1 MLEIIAGEFVER
13 GVEVPKPKEQMPL
26 YTAVAVVGPGQ
37 VMNVDCHGDIGV
49 LAVTVPAHCQKGDS
63 FQFTLP
69 AELASSAPQPTH
81 TVSSCHDTASIWVA
95 FLSRWQQK
103 VSSVDR

>member
-37 VMNVDCHGDIGV
+37 VMNVDCHGEIGV
-49 LAVTVPAHCQKGDS
+49 MAVTVPAHCQKGDS

-81 TVSSCHDTASIWVA
+81 TVSCCHDTAAIWVA
-95 FLSRWQQK
+95 FLLRWQ
-103 VSSVDR
+103 

>member
-1 MLEIIAGEFVER
+1 MSAEFIER
-13 GVEVPKPKEQMPL
+13 GVEIPQTKNPMPL

-37 VMNVDCHGDIGV
+37 VMNVDCHGEIGV

-81 TVSSCHDTASIWVA
+81 TVSCCHDTAAIWAA
-95 FLSRWQQK
+95 FLLRWQQK
-103 VSSVDR
+103 VSFVDR